1 MKIVGLISGGKD
13 SFFNLMHC
21 FANDHEIIALANL
34 KPEQSVQEL
43 DSYMFQTVGCDVID
57 IYSEAMELPLY
68 RREILGSSLEISTDY
83 KTNSKDEVEDL
94 FELLSLVKQ
103 KHPEVEGVSVGAILS
118 NYQRVRVEHVCSR
131 LNLVSL
137 SYLWRRDQSELIK
150 EMMDEGLNAVLIKVA
165 AMGLKKSHLGK
176 SLNEMHSTLI
186 NINKLYDVHICGEG
200 GEYETLV
207 LDCPLFK
214 KKVILDEVE
223 EIIHSDDEYAI
234 VAFLKI
240 KKAHL
245 EEKLNFGISAE
256 SKKSLKERN
265 LVTVPQISDDEWPS
279 VRSDS
284 TNFNK
289 NDTLKYETSTKNNSQ
304 VIDTSSFIKK
314 HPYFYIS
321 GLVASTSSDVEKETK
336 EIFKLIKDLL
346 DDNCLTL
353 EDAILVSVYIKDMKL
368 FPILNKVYGS
378 YFNLNPPPRVTIQ
391 ADLKNNRNV
400 QIELLCFRDNFTKKK
415 TMHVQGLSYW
425 APANIGPYS
434 QAVVILDQGYFSGQI
449 GLVPCNMKLE
459 YETATTEFTKKK
471 EFESLNSEVV
481 FSLTSLG
488 HCLEAL
494 QMSLKG
500 KENLVYCICFI
511 TSSAYKDFVYSIW
524 KNYTLDDE
532 IPICFITV
540 SGLPRNCKVE
550 WHVVCSVPKNR
561 SLLLSLAREVNDYE
575 TDSEVEEFQ
584 NGISSKTISFKGIK
598 YI

>member
-1 MKIVGLISGGKD
+1 
-13 SFFNLMHC
+13 MHC

-368 FPILNKVYGS
+368 FPILN
-378 YFNLNPPPRVTIQ
+378 N
-391 ADLKNNRNV
+391 
-400 QIELLCFRDNFTKKK
+400 
-415 TMHVQGLSYW
+415 
-425 APANIGPYS
+425 